1 MYDLVSIGQRLEEQ
15 GYRITPSRLA
25 VVEAALEHSGH
36 FSVDDILSRLPGV
49 GRATVFRTMKLLS
62 QMGILCRILLE
73 DGSLRYRVSHRRDH
87 HHHLVCVSCG
97 GVEELDACIAAGAI
111 DDLARSTGYD
121 IEGHWLEFYGR
132 CGPCRSGQA
141 QKKGAQ
147 RRERRQ

>member
-1 MYDLVSIGQRLEEQ
+1 MYNLESIEQQLEEQ

-62 QMGILCRILLE
+62 QMGILCRVLLE

-97 GVEELDACIAAGAI
+97 SVEELDACIAAGAV
-111 DDLARSTGYD
+111 DDLARSTGYA

-132 CGPCRSGQA
+132 CGPCRSGETQE
-141 QKKGAQ
+141 
-147 RRERRQ
+147 REPQHRGRKQ